1 MRCTVL
7 AGKLGNYC
15 LNCFNN
21 LEKRKKE
28 KVRKKANQLK
38 FWAKSG
44 YYLFIILMAIAVFS
58 FSLMALNKVFFIVGL
73 IVVIIDGLY
82 GGCSTSFYPNLDK
95 KTFTVTKH
103 VSLKRKNINKCKI
116 YYIEIRLY

>member
-1 MRCTVL
+1 VL

-82 GGCSTSFYPNLDK
+82 GGL
-95 KTFTVTKH
+95 
-103 VSLKRKNINKCKI
+103 
-116 YYIEIRLY
+116 LYKFLSQS